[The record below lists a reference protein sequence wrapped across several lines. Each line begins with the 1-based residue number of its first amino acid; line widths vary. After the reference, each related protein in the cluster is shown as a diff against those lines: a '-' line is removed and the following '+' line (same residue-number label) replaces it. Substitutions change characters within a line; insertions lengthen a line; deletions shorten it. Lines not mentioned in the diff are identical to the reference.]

1 MRSDESVGTARKPVT
16 PARKKVGRPSRLSQ
30 PAIVE
35 AAQRIVD
42 TEGDGSLSMRRLAR
56 ELSITPMALYH
67 HVRDRDQLLRLLLE
81 TKARHQPRPTLPDDP
96 RERLTAA
103 AQLLYDVLAECPFL
117 GEILTSEE
125 LMNASSR
132 WVTEAV
138 LEAALGCGF
147 SLEEAAAL
155 YRAVAHYTG
164 GELLIRLTR
173 ERRLAHLDHP
183 PYRSHAMA
191 ALQPQTHP
199 RLTALADRW
208 PALTARDTH
217 EAGLEAL
224 LDGFFRTLDR
234 SGPPSPAPS

>member
-1 MRSDESVGTARKPVT
+1 MRTSEPGSTGRG
-16 PARKKVGRPSRLSQ
+16 RVGRPSRLSQ
-30 PAIVE
+30 EAIIE

-42 TEGDGSLSMRRLAR
+42 AEGDGSLSMRRLAR

-81 TKARHQPRPTLPDDP
+81 TKAQNLPRPPLPDDP

-117 GEILTSEE
+117 GEILTSDD
-125 LMNASSR
+125 LMTASCL
-132 WVTEAV
+132 WVVEAI
-138 LEAALGCGF
+138 LEAALTCGF
-147 SLEEAAAL
+147 ALEEAVGL

-173 ERRLAHLDHP
+173 ERHLAHLDHP
-183 PYRSHAMA
+183 PYRARALA

-199 RLTALADRW
+199 RLCALADRW
-208 PALTARDTH
+208 PALTSRDTH
-217 EAGLEAL
+217 RAGLQAL
-224 LDGFFRTLDR
+224 LDGFFHVLDR
-234 SGPPSPAPS
+234 GGPQAPAAPA